1 AHSLDIPEPGRCQRW
16 NCHDRHG
23 ASWGAMSVFGS
34 DMARVLDEPDT
45 LRVLPIIGK
54 GPVQNVV
61 DMLYLKSIDMGLV
74 TADVPEFF
82 KLQYNTDIH
91 DKLRYIMKLYNNEIH
106 IVAPTT
112 IKTVFDL
119 DGKRVVAPKDV
130 GLYSARVIF
139 SRLNINVSFD
149 Y

>member
-1 AHSLDIPEPGRCQRW
+1 
-16 NCHDRHG
+16 
-23 ASWGAMSVFGS
+23 MSVFGS

-119 DGKRVVAPKDV
+119 DGKRVMAPK
-130 GLYSARVIF
+130 GCGTILRSSHILASEHQRIL
-139 SRLNINVSFD
+139 RLLD
-149 Y
+149 G